1 MIPMLDIET
10 TDDGSD
16 SIDDTESGDIDD
28 TQSGDDNDDDDD
40 DSNDDD
46 DDSNDDDDDDSDDVD
61 VDTDD
66 EEEDICEGLVESD
79 CDDMTDDDGDMECA
93 YNKVSGD
100 CYGIERRQGRF
111 GSGNFDDGFIA
122 AQKEADKESAGLY
135 AVIGVLGGVIGI
147 MIILIAFGGYWLYN
161 NSNKGHAQ
169 IADETEM
176 ATPEDHNAHLM
187 ETQETR

>member
-1 MIPMLDIET
+1 M
-10 TDDGSD
+10 
-16 SIDDTESGDIDD
+16 GD
-28 TQSGDDNDDDDD
+28 GDDETSDETDTNT

-46 DDSNDDDDDDSDDVD
+46 DEEDVIES
-61 VDTDD
+61 
-66 EEEDICEGLVESD
+66 EEEDLCEGLIESD
-79 CDDMTDDDGDMECA
+79 CDELTDDDGDVECA

-122 AQKEADKESAGLY
+122 AQQEADKESAGLY

>member
-1 MIPMLDIET
+1 MILNLARKAVTMVQMTQPMTPHGMTVDA
-10 TDDGSD
+10 D
-16 SIDDTESGDIDD
+16 S
-28 TQSGDDNDDDDD
+28 
-40 DSNDDD
+40 
-46 DDSNDDDDDDSDDVD
+46 
-61 VDTDD
+61 
-66 EEEDICEGLVESD
+66 EEEDVCVGLVETD
-79 CDDMTDDDGDMECA
+79 CNDLTDDDGDLECA

-111 GSGNFDDGFIA
+111 GSGNFGDGFIA
-122 AQKEADKESAGLY
+122 AQQEADKESAGLY

-176 ATPEDHNAHLM
+176 PTPEDHNAHLM